1 MKLTNPI
8 LITLNNVPHIKADNL
23 EPVEV
28 DSSCVKEFRRYA
40 YLKYS
45 ETMEA
50 DSFAE
55 IDETIANKGVD
66 ISELSDRIEVREER
80 ILLAKSGG
88 YKEGSEIKP
97 ATIIE
102 GNPYKIT
109 YKAFLLPV
117 KEEGSTMVNGTP
129 QWLTDP
135 TKVKANITFEKSYTI
150 EEIEKAIRK
159 ENDNCG
165 QPLTD
170 KSIDEIINNL
180 KK

>member
-1 MKLTNPI
+1 MKLQNPI

-28 DSSCVKEFRRYA
+28 EQHSANEIYVLHLGCTFLDNVAKKNQIKRE
-40 YLKYS
+40 LKQG
-45 ETMEA
+45 
-50 DSFAE
+50 
-55 IDETIANKGVD
+55 IPLPQ
-66 ISELSDRIEVREER
+66 ELSDRIEVREER

-109 YKAFLLPV
+109 YKAFLLPE
-117 KEEGSTMVNGTP
+117 KEDELRELLEIV
-129 QWLTDP
+129 D
-135 TKVKANITFEKSYTI
+135 KKSYTI
-150 EEIEKAIRK
+150 EEIEKAI
-159 ENDNCG
+159 EESNVIG
-165 QPLTD
+165 D
-170 KSIDEIINNL
+170 KQYLKSEIINNL

>member
-1 MKLTNPI
+1 MKLQNPI

-28 DSSCVKEFRRYA
+28 EQHSANEIYVLHLGCTFLDNVAKKNQIKRE
-40 YLKYS
+40 LKQG
-45 ETMEA
+45 
-50 DSFAE
+50 
-55 IDETIANKGVD
+55 IPLPQ
-66 ISELSDRIEVREER
+66 ELSDRIEVREER

-150 EEIEKAIRK
+150 EEIEKAI
-159 ENDNCG
+159 EESNVIG
-165 QPLTD
+165 D
-170 KSIDEIINNL
+170 KQYLKSEIINNL